1 MLSVRWSPGGRAGKH
16 PAERHRD
23 AREGREIHMRV
34 NRRLLAWGVF
44 LLALGGVLV
53 AADLR
58 TVDTALLADIV
69 RLWPLAVLA
78 IGLAMVLR
86 KTSAALPLALAAALL
101 PGVVLGAALAVAPRF
116 SGDCGSRGEPQPAA
130 LAEGTFTGRAAVTVR
145 SGCGSLAIST
155 APGDA
160 WRLDARNTAARA
172 PIVEPG
178 ENSLAIRHAGQDD
191 LFDAGRDAW
200 DLTLPAERVDS
211 LSVVT
216 LAGNSRIALPGA
228 QLDELALTAN
238 ASNIVVDAADA
249 SIAELSGRVNVG
261 SLAIQLPGRGF
272 VTGTLRVGAGALRLC
287 SAPGAGLDVSIEG
300 TAGHVTVGGVEWEES
315 HWNKPGYEL
324 SSIRASLEIHVNFG
338 AIEIDPIGGCS

>member
-1 MLSVRWSPGGRAGKH
+1 M
-16 PAERHRD
+16 
-23 AREGREIHMRV
+23 EGPEILMRV

-58 TVDTALLADIV
+58 TVDTALLTDIV

-86 KTSAALPLALAAALL
+86 KTSVALPLVLAAALL
-101 PGVVLGAALAVAPRF
+101 PGAVLGAALAVVPRF

-130 LAEGTFTGRAAVTVR
+130 LAEGTFTRNATVEVR
-145 SGCGSLAIST
+145 TGCGSLAIAT

-160 WRLDARNTAARA
+160 WRLDARNTVARA
-172 PIVEPG
+172 PIVESG
-178 ENSLAIRHAGQDD
+178 SNSLGIRHAGVDE

-211 LSVVT
+211 LTVWT
-216 LAGNSRIALPGA
+216 LAGNSYLDLPGA
-228 QLDELALTAN
+228 RLDELVVTAN
-238 ASNIVVDAADA
+238 ASKMVIDAADA
-249 SIAELSGRVNVG
+249 SIGDLSARVNVG
-261 SLAIQLPGRGF
+261 SLSISLPGRGF
-272 VTGTLRVGAGALRLC
+272 VTGSLRIGGGNLRLC
-287 SAPGAGLDVSIEG
+287 SAPGAGLDVEISG
-300 TAGHVTVGGVEWEES
+300 TAEHVTVGGVDWEES
-315 HWNKPGYEL
+315 RWTKPGYEL
-324 SSIRASLEIHVNFG
+324 TEIRASLELQVTFG